1 MSGGSKIN
9 LTFLH
14 VDIEYDEY
22 ECGGEDC
29 TCDYVEILGQ
39 RYCGNSSLSAPI
51 ISCSLEVIF
60 QSDSIYRFPGF
71 RAEWTEIPD
80 DGEWSSL
87 GWWVKKLWMVG
98 YIPEDGV

>member
-29 TCDYVEILGQ
+29 TCDYVEVLGQ
-39 RYCGNSSLSAPI
+39 RYCGNSSRSEPI

-60 QSDSIYRFPGF
+60 QSDYDYNFPGF
-71 RAEWTEIPD
+71 KAKWTEIHD
-80 DGEWSSL
+80 DGDCQL
-87 GWWVKKLWMVG
+87 CQICIIVYVNMFML
-98 YIPEDGV
+98 

>member
-1 MSGGSKIN
+1 MNVSGSKIN

-29 TCDYVEILGQ
+29 TCDYVEVLGQ
-39 RYCGNSSLSAPI
+39 RYCGNSSLPEPI

-60 QSDSIYRFPGF
+60 QSDYWANFPGF
-71 RAEWTEIPD
+71 RAKWTEIPD
-80 DGEWSSL
+80 YGE
-87 GWWVKKLWMVG
+87 
-98 YIPEDGV
+98 